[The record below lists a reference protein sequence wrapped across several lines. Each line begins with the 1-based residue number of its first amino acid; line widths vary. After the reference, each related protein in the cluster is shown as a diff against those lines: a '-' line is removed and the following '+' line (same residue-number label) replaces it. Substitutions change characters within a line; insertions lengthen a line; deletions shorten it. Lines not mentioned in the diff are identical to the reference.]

1 MKSRWIYRSRN
12 WSGVGQAFRRLLEQ
26 SIWTGINRTDTF
38 SCAYRKRFVYVLSV
52 RKGFRSGL
60 KERYKC
66 AGREEHRTYV
76 HPGQRSL
83 IVRHIHQ
90 NLDRD
95 KRSIKRLPE
104 RGLFLMSKRRN
115 AAEDYEIFR
124 LTFCVG
130 LSIIDVRQVDIL

>member
-1 MKSRWIYRSRN
+1 MR
-12 WSGVGQAFRRLLEQ
+12 
-26 SIWTGINRTDTF
+26 
-38 SCAYRKRFVYVLSV
+38 SV
-52 RKGFRSGL
+52 RKDSRSGL
-60 KERYKC
+60 KERYKG
-66 AGREEHRTYV
+66 AGREKHRTYV

-115 AAEDYEIFR
+115 AAEDYEIF
-124 LTFCVG
+124 
-130 LSIIDVRQVDIL
+130 SISEGHQSMGMDLDYPI